1 MMLKE
6 IDKDFFTLLDFPR
19 CMNSFKLIMVK
30 ISFDQVN
37 NNDNKKYGEQN
48 PNQAGNEGWIKE
60 IIFLHDI
67 PLRR

>member
-1 MMLKE
+1 MMLKK

-48 PNQAGNEGWIKE
+48 PNQAGNRLRNNGT
-60 IIFLHDI
+60 IFLHDI

>member
-6 IDKDFFTLLDFPR
+6 IDKDFFALLDFPC
-19 CMNSFKLIMVK
+19 CMDCFKLIMVK
-30 ISFDQVN
+30 ISFGQVN

-48 PNQAGNEGWIKE
+48 PNQPGNRLRTSGT
-60 IIFLHDI
+60 IFLHDI